1 MKDETTETG
10 PAGEGSG
17 PSVDMRKIINE
28 VEQVFLSH
36 ASVLMARV
44 ELVGGGDGG
53 DRLNATV
60 TLKRGHP
67 PADELKSEL
76 AWLGAGD
83 IPGAPPFRDIGLVK
97 APRAGGDSRPGAE
110 APAGELV
117 HISGHA
123 IDTARVRE
131 VLEDLP
137 EVASAKITSV
147 EDPRRGSLLVAEV
160 ELDNGSEASEDLK
173 SDMAWAVNVNVGPMA
188 LFKEIRFAGEVR
200 YEPAVMAGAEGMFV
214 VDGVKGGKGG
224 LDITSHRIS
233 TTEVTKA
240 LLDHPQVLDAAALTV
255 PDKKNG
261 ETLKAF
267 VKLKDGVVPTN
278 DLKLDLAWHVMAH
291 LRPIAIFKNIEME
304 GPDST
309 TDMVSAPDEAEEDAI
324 RISGRTILSADAEDA
339 LAAHTSVSEAAVIG
353 IPDEVHEEA
362 LQAFVVL
369 AEGVLPTDE
378 LKEELAWHARTEIGP
393 DVVFKFLEFRKFL
406 PKVDSPRHLRSI
418 LRADVMDVPTR
429 MYINVVD

>member
-1 MKDETTETG
+1 
-10 PAGEGSG
+10 
-17 PSVDMRKIINE
+17 MRKIINE

-44 ELVGGGDGG
+44 ELVKDDHGSH
-53 DRLNATV
+53 RLNAAV

-76 AWLGAGD
+76 AWLVAGD
-83 IPGAPPFRDIGLVK
+83 IPGAPPFRDITLAR
-97 APRAGGDSRPGAE
+97 APRAGGAPAAGPES
-110 APAGELV
+110 PAGELV

-131 VLEDLP
+131 VLEGLP
-137 EVASAKITSV
+137 EVASAKISAV
-147 EDPRRGSLLVAEV
+147 DDPRRGSLLVAEV
-160 ELDNGSEASEDLK
+160 ELDNGFESSEDLK
-173 SDMAWAVNVNVGPMA
+173 NDMAWAVNVNIGPMA
-188 LFKEIRFAGEVR
+188 LFKEIRFGGEAG
-200 YEPAVMAGAEGMFV
+200 ADTTVMAGAEGMFV
-214 VDGVKGGKGG
+214 VDGVKGGKEG

-255 PDKKNG
+255 PDKKHG

-267 VKLKDGVVPTN
+267 VKLRDGVVPTN

-291 LRPIAIFKNIEME
+291 LRPIAIFKNIELE
-304 GPDST
+304 GPEST
-309 TDMVSAPDEAEEDAI
+309 TDMVPAPDEAEEDAI
-324 RISGRTILSADAEDA
+324 RISGKTILSADTEKA
-339 LAAHTSVSEAAVIG
+339 LADHPSVAEAAVIG
-353 IPDEVHEEA
+353 IPDEVHGEA

-369 AEGVLPTDE
+369 AEGVMPTDE
-378 LKEELAWHARTEIGP
+378 LKEELAWHTRTEIGP
-393 DVVFKFLEFRKFL
+393 DVVFKFLEFRRFL
-406 PKVDSPRHLRSI
+406 PKADSPKHLRSI